1 MWWKLLQQFVYSAN
15 TVLPAAVL
23 STGVT
28 MVTSKKQTCR
38 HPHGIDR
45 LLQVGT
51 SYSSFFLWVKTKIFP
66 GNTDTNNSP
75 DSEDHLCRNGTRP
88 HYGPSREN
96 GFGMA
101 SVSHEGQWESMRL
114 TWHKS
119 DKHGHFGTPTPFH
132 VGMPL
137 QPPALRNHLART
149 TLRFGRKSTT
159 LDSGDSY
166 YSSEWL
172 YGTAKKKKTSF
183 TTWQLFRSPGLAPPC
198 LLYLAARSSS
208 FFTNQESQANEHLLP
223 RAVLDEIQTYTLLEF
238 NLGDAGEGGRLS
250 LTSKAWALP
259 YLV

>member
-1 MWWKLLQQFVYSAN
+1 M
-15 TVLPAAVL
+15 
-23 STGVT
+23 
-28 MVTSKKQTCR
+28 
-38 HPHGIDR
+38 
-45 LLQVGT
+45 
-51 SYSSFFLWVKTKIFP
+51 
-66 GNTDTNNSP
+66 
-75 DSEDHLCRNGTRP
+75 CRNGTRP

-172 YGTAKKKKTSF
+172 YGTAKKKNF
-183 TTWQLFRSPGLAPPC
+183 IY
-198 LLYLAARSSS
+198 YL
-208 FFTNQESQANEHLLP
+208 TVIQEP
-223 RAVLDEIQTYTLLEF
+223 RAGSSMSSVSCSKIKFLLHKP
-238 NLGDAGEGGRLS
+238 RIS
-250 LTSKAWALP
+250 S
-259 YLV
+259 